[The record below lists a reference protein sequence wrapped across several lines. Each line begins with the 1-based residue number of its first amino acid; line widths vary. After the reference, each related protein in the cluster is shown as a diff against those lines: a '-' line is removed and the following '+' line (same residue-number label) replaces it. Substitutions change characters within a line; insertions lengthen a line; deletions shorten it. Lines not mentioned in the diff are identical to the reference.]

1 MKNDQALQNA
11 TPTLFQKKK
20 PREEK
25 SSDWD
30 DDVRD
35 PWDAREVFEMI
46 REIRDP
52 EHPMSLE
59 ELGVVQEELITV
71 RDEQNEID
79 LTFTPTIPHCSM
91 ATLIGLSIS
100 VKLIRS
106 LPRRFKV
113 NLSITPGT
121 HAQEHQVNRQL
132 RDKERVA
139 AALENPNLIK
149 VVNNSLIKTVEEIDL
164 GDEF

>member
-1 MKNDQALQNA
+1 MVFASIDQALQNA
-11 TPTLFQKKK
+11 TPTLFQKIK

-59 ELGVVQEELITV
+59 ELGVVQV
-71 RDEQNEID
+71 
-79 LTFTPTIPHCSM
+79 F
-91 ATLIGLSIS
+91 LSFLKIFH
-100 VKLIRS
+100 KFLY
-106 LPRRFKV
+106 
-113 NLSITPGT
+113 N
-121 HAQEHQVNRQL
+121 
-132 RDKERVA
+132 
-139 AALENPNLIK
+139 
-149 VVNNSLIKTVEEIDL
+149 
-164 GDEF
+164 

>member
-1 MKNDQALQNA
+1 MGTHPIFESDFDCLTEMVFASIDQALQNA

-25 SSDWD
+25 ASDWD
-30 DDVRD
+30 DSVRD

-71 RDEQNEID
+71 RDEKNEID

-106 LPRRFKV
+106 LPKRFKV

-132 RDKERVA
+132 RETKNASLLPLRI
-139 AALENPNLIK
+139 LI
-149 VVNNSLIKTVEEIDL
+149 
-164 GDEF
+164 